1 MATNSQFSM
10 AVHILT
16 LVATEAPE
24 RVKSECIA
32 GSVNTNAVV
41 IRRILSQL
49 SRAGLVASQT
59 GSLGGTSLAK
69 PPREVS
75 LCDIYNA
82 VSCAGVFALHAKSPN
97 QDCPVGRNIE
107 AVLCNLQKEIDKS
120 VGEKLGQYTLAD
132 VIEMV
137 NEPAVSAKREN

>member
-10 AVHILT
+10 ALHILT
-16 LVATEAPE
+16 LIATEAPE

-41 IRRILSQL
+41 IRRILSHL
-49 SRAGLVASQT
+49 NRAGLVASQT

-69 PPREVS
+69 QPQEVS

-82 VSCAGVFALHAKSPN
+82 VSCAEVFALHAKSPN

-137 NEPAVSAKREN
+137 GNPTVSAQL